1 MLRGKTKYWSNDGK
15 PFSFDGKWK
24 GVALEI
30 KVNQKLSRG

>member
-1 MLRGKTKYWSNDGK
+1 MLGRQIYWSNDCK
-15 PFSFDGKWK
+15 PFSFVGKWK